1 MQRDLLVCFLVFFPF
16 ICPCHQ
22 CQQATTGS
30 FIHRK
35 MNNGCKRTLG
45 STLAAAEN
53 KCGHLGKFSI
63 NEKAGKSG
71 GRTPDEK
78 ATEGYFI
85 SNPLFNMLLS
95 LPSSIK
101 TNDLSCAR
109 HRGAKPWSC
118 FPERRGVMDFHM
130 PKLFEMLM
138 KQGKQTR
145 GEQRQTPA
153 SLRQMQR
160 CRRKNDSTHQRSGL
174 GADGRSENRD
184 AAPPRIP
191 LALQTPQSSSD
202 L

>member
-16 ICPCHQ
+16 ICPRHQ

-30 FIHRK
+30 LIHHK
-35 MNNGCKRTLG
+35 MEAHLQQRTTNPD
-45 STLAAAEN
+45 TLEN
-53 KCGHLGKFSI
+53 
-63 NEKAGKSG
+63 SG
-71 GRTPDEK
+71 GRTLNEK
-78 ATEGYFI
+78 ATVGYII
-85 SNPLFNMLLS
+85 SNPLFNMLLV

-145 GEQRQTPA
+145 GEQRQTSA
-153 SLRQMQR
+153 SLRQMQW
-160 CRRKNDSTHQRSGL
+160 CRWKIDSTRQRGGP

-184 AAPPRIP
+184 AAPPRTP
-191 LALQTPQSSSD
+191 LASQTPQSSFD